1 MEISYKDERWIGSDS
16 ESCVVV
22 DFGISGVKLSGS
34 RTIQHWRSAVIF
46 RCCLLQETMSSG
58 SMRAYILEPSG
69 PGGHLLIHS
78 IQADGV
84 TQLQH
89 SNLYFLQSR

>member
-1 MEISYKDERWIGSDS
+1 VDGADS
-16 ESCVVV
+16 ESHPMV

-34 RTIQHWRSAVIF
+34 LTIQHQKGAVNFI
-46 RCCLLQETMSSG
+46 CCSLQATVSSG

-84 TQLQH
+84 THLQH
-89 SNLYFLQSR
+89 PNLYFLQSR

>member
-1 MEISYKDERWIGSDS
+1 MDGSDS
-16 ESCVVV
+16 ESRAVV
-22 DFGISGVKLSGS
+22 DFGISGVMLSGS
-34 RTIQHWRSAVIF
+34 PTVQHWRVAVNF

-58 SMRAYILEPSG
+58 SMRAYILEPSV

-84 TQLQH
+84 THLQH
-89 SNLYFLQSR
+89 PNLYILQSR